1 MLNWETILF
10 VHRKGGYMFYKIG
23 DLFVPIII
31 GALTAGAVAL
41 TVSPSLAMPLAM
53 IIGMLWGMAA
63 QVLVLFVLMPLFGAF
78 EVMVPSMMA
87 GIAGGMVAGMLAVSW
102 LTDITFLIIIGIAV
116 GGIVYGWVCWGNR
129 RLKGERL

>member
-1 MLNWETILF
+1 
-10 VHRKGGYMFYKIG
+10 MFYKLG
-23 DLFVPIII
+23 DLFAPVII
-31 GALTAGAVAL
+31 GAVTAGAVAL
-41 TVSPSLAMPLAM
+41 TVSPAFSMVFAMLV
-53 IIGMLWGMAA
+53 GMLWGMAA

>member
-1 MLNWETILF
+1 
-10 VHRKGGYMFYKIG
+10 MFYKIG
-23 DLFVPIII
+23 VLFVPIII

-41 TVSPSLAMPLAM
+41 TVSPALAMPLAM

-63 QVLVLFVLMPLFGAF
+63 QVLVLFLLMPLFGAF

-102 LTDITFLIIIGIAV
+102 LTDITFLVIIGIAV
-116 GGIVYGWVCWGNR
+116 GGIVYGWVYWGNR
-129 RLKGERL
+129 RLKGEGL